1 MKGRKK
7 AQGKRS
13 SVCWPVLL
21 FPTFGFFISL
31 SLYFSLS
38 FSCFFFPRR
47 GLPYI
52 ATLYQLCGGLFA
64 WAVPY
69 FLFSYFQPW
78 LYSVM
83 LLFCF
88 HSNVVMTNATAT
100 GAIEW
105 QQTFI
110 ARAISYF
117 PLLHT
122 NTHGRKL
129 GTVKLSSK
137 IGIASRRERG
147 MTPNYYGVGNLF
159 LVFSTARYHATT
171 SVMGPFFFRLFW
183 NRFLF
188 ESVLVSR
195 LLMTF

>member
-1 MKGRKK
+1 LPRYTSFVVGY
-7 AQGKRS
+7 
-13 SVCWPVLL
+13 LL
-21 FPTFGFFISL
+21 GQSRI
-31 SLYFSLS
+31 
-38 FSCFFFPRR
+38 SCFLVSSL
-47 GLPYI
+47 GSILS
-52 ATLYQLCGGLFA
+52 C
-64 WAVPY
+64 
-69 FLFSYFQPW
+69 S
-78 LYSVM
+78 S
-83 LLFCF
+83 FCF

-105 QQTFI
+105 QRTFI

-183 NRFLF
+183 NRFL
-188 ESVLVSR
+188 LSR
-195 LLMTF
+195 YWFRGS